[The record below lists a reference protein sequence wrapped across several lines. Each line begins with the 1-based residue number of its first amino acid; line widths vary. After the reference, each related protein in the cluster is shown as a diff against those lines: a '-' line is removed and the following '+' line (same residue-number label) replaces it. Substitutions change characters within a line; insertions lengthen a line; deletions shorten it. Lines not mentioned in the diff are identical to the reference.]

1 MEFEGT
7 LCNCYRSLPC
17 VRPRRPRWEGLRLA
31 KRMACKSTTFYFTS
45 LHLYIFNTH
54 VNKIC
59 RMSPSTPLF
68 VRGQLAT
75 SQIIFRRQL
84 SPEYPKLKI
93 PEKLKSLHWILSHF
107 GLPLTCPI
115 YLREH
120 RTPGVGRRCVS
131 GNMAPRNNN
140 WSSIHRAEGN
150 SPRSTEK
157 IAPICWGYR
166 RALRG
171 RRISENVSVILCKN
185 NDFLRGSGWNDFHVA
200 IRFPPAAISIWK
212 IAQIWQTNISLA
224 EMLSSS
230 ILNFWRILEE
240 C

>member
-75 SQIIFRRQL
+75 SQIDHFPQATL
-84 SPEYPKLKI
+84 PGI
-93 PEKLKSLHWILSHF
+93 PEAENSREVKKFTLNIVSFRSSSHLSNLF
-107 GLPLTCPI
+107 T
-115 YLREH
+115 
-120 RTPGVGRRCVS
+120 RTSYARR
-131 GNMAPRNNN
+131 
-140 WSSIHRAEGN
+140 
-150 SPRSTEK
+150 RST
-157 IAPICWGYR
+157 
-166 RALRG
+166 LRF
-171 RRISENVSVILCKN
+171 RKY
-185 NDFLRGSGWNDFHVA
+185 GS
-200 IRFPPAAISIWK
+200 SK
-212 IAQIWQTNISLA
+212 
-224 EMLSSS
+224 
-230 ILNFWRILEE
+230 
-240 C
+240 